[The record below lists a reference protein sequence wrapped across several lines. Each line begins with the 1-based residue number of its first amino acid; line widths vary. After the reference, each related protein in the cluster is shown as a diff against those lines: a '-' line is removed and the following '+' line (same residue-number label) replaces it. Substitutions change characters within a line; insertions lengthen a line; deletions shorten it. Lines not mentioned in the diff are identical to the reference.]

1 MKRRTLMGVV
11 FYPGEERRLGTLV
24 ELDRKNAA
32 GGRDVIQVHEL
43 VAANATWID
52 KKGALQESLQ
62 WHTKCVECGEGMD
75 YRASI
80 WCKNL
85 KRRCADC
92 NHANPYDPKG
102 WNKRPRNRF
111 VRVDPHLEDD
121 WTTARYMSE
130 RGAPDD
136 EIDPASLF

>member
-1 MKRRTLMGVV
+1 MKRRTLMGCI
-11 FYPGEERRLGTLV
+11 FYPGEERRVGTLV

-32 GGRDVIQVHEL
+32 GGRDLIQTHEL
-43 VAANATWID
+43 VSVNATWVD
-52 KKGALQESLQ
+52 KKGSVQESLQ
-62 WHTKCVECGEGMD
+62 WLTRCVECGERMQ

-92 NHANPYDPKG
+92 NQANPYDPVG

-111 VRVDPHLEDD
+111 IRVDVHLPDD
-121 WTTARYMSE
+121 WTCQRYARE
-130 RGAPDD
+130 PAEED
-136 EIDPASLF
+136 IDPASLF